1 MEDVEKEFEKSVDHI
16 RRKSTF
22 TSGED
27 LLILYGLY
35 KQITEGNCVTPQPWS
50 VQVIERARWE
60 AWYKNRTMSRED
72 AMRKYI
78 EKVNDL
84 MKS

>member
-1 MEDVEKEFEKSVDHI
+1 MENVEEEFEKALDRI
-16 RRKSTF
+16 RRKSAF

-27 LLILYGLY
+27 LLVLYGLY
-35 KQITEGNCVTPQPWS
+35 KQIMEGDCIDLQPWS
-50 VQVIERARWE
+50 NQVIARARWE

-72 AMRKYI
+72 AMRRYI

-84 MKS
+84 MKL

>member
-1 MEDVEKEFEKSVDHI
+1 MDNLEEEFKKSVDRI
-16 RRKSTF
+16 RRKSAF

-27 LLILYGLY
+27 LLVLYGLY
-35 KQITEGNCVTPQPWS
+35 KQIMEGDCIEPQPWS
-50 VQVIERARWE
+50 NQVIARARWE

-72 AMRKYI
+72 AMRRYI
-78 EKVNDL
+78 ERVNDL

>member
-1 MEDVEKEFEKSVDHI
+1 MEGDCI
-16 RRKSTF
+16 
-22 TSGED
+22 D
-27 LLILYGLY
+27 L
-35 KQITEGNCVTPQPWS
+35 QPWS
-50 VQVIERARWE
+50 NQVIARARWE

-72 AMRKYI
+72 AMRRYI

>member
-1 MEDVEKEFEKSVDHI
+1 MENLEEEFKKSVDRI
-16 RRKSTF
+16 IRKSMF
-22 TSGED
+22 SSEVD
-27 LLILYGLY
+27 VLDLYGLY
-35 KQITEGNCVTPQPWS
+35 AHVMAGECIEPQPWS
-50 VQVIERARWE
+50 NQVIARARWE